1 MQSDAIAPLPD
12 LESPAATVLLFESTD
27 GKKNASDRGESL
39 PSPGRHNGGTDYALA
54 DGYVKWVSD
63 TAPKPSF
70 LITGK

>member
-1 MQSDAIAPLPD
+1 
-12 LESPAATVLLFESTD
+12 VLLFESTD

-39 PSPGRHNGGTDYALA
+39 PRPGRHNGGTDYALA